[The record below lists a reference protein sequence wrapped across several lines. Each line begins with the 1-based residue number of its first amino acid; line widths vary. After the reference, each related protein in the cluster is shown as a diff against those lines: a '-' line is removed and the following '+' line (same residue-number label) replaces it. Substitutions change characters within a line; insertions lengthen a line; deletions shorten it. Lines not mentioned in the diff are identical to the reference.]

1 MVVFEVLESFEVDGK
16 GLFHPVVLVRF
27 ELFHR
32 KRFPTSDKG
41 GVLILR
47 VFSDYIRTSKK
58 VKYQQFDLIDLINI

>member
-1 MVVFEVLESFEVDGK
+1 M
-16 GLFHPVVLVRF
+16 RF

-47 VFSDYIRTSKK
+47 VFPEYKRTSKK
-58 VKYQQFDLIDLINI
+58 VKYQQFDLIDIINI

>member
-1 MVVFEVLESFEVDGK
+1 M
-16 GLFHPVVLVRF
+16 RF

-47 VFSDYIRTSKK
+47 VFPEYKRISKK
-58 VKYQQFDLIDLINI
+58 MKYQQFDLIDIIIILIE